1 MKFLDKRIVKYLSQ
15 RLDKTEGTIEKD
27 ISNIGQEYSNCTM
40 NARAQIYARRNGVSV
55 RRFLDKEDKTSLP
68 TYIEVLKPVRVLQQ
82 RPKKSKERIIQFV
95 KYPTQ
100 DPFRKAHIEEV
111 NRAYTYKCYT
121 SALVICRKI
130 IENLLIDILR
140 LKFPENTRENK
151 ELYYDIG
158 RGQIKGLKELLENL
172 QSKKEDFEIDKKL
185 VEKILSCVHPIK
197 EDLDQK
203 VHSWYHV
210 IKTKAEIDRM
220 DVQNIFD
227 LFYEL
232 ESKIIQQRNLDS
244 EKLKLI
250 KQDLKT
256 AIAQLRNQDV

>member
-1 MKFLDKRIVKYLSQ
+1 MRFLDKRIVKYLSKS
-15 RLDKTEGTIEKD
+15 LDRAEGTIEKD
-27 ISNIGQEYSNCTM
+27 ISNLGKLYSCTP
-40 NARAQIYARRNGVSV
+40 NARAQLYALKYGTSIRRL
-55 RRFLDKEDKTSLP
+55 LDKEDKASLP
-68 TYIEVLKPVRVLQQ
+68 KAIELEKPVRIRVETN
-82 RPKKSKERIIQFV
+82 KKKRKERIIQFV
-95 KYPTQ
+95 TYPTQ

-121 SALVICRKI
+121 SAVIICRKI
-130 IENLLIDILR
+130 MENLLIDILR

-151 ELYYDIG
+151 ELYYDIH
-158 RGQIKGLKELLENL
+158 RRQIKGLRELLESL
-172 QSKKEDFEIDKKL
+172 ESKKEDFEMDRKL

-210 IKTKAEIDRM
+210 IKTKAEIDKM

-244 EKLKLI
+244 ETLKLI

-256 AIAQLRNQDV
+256 RIAQLRN